1 VGKKKER
8 RTGLMEMSK
17 TQKAAFPTFP
27 QALLATKK
35 TDQEPGP
42 KTQNEVPT
50 KGGDFYVIGGG
61 KIT

>member
-1 VGKKKER
+1 
-8 RTGLMEMSK
+8 MEMWR

-27 QALLATKK
+27 QALLLATKK
-35 TDQEPGP
+35 TDQELGP